1 MPEFSADESLKVG
14 DFVRYNSLKGQIV
27 SINKNEATLE
37 CEGLK
42 LRVALNLLKKSV
54 AGALNGANKA
64 SVVNLARAQEA
75 SVSLDLH
82 GLRADEALSELD
94 SFISNAL
101 LAGFDEVII
110 YHGIGTGKL
119 ALVVKEFLQAHKSV
133 KSFADAPAHQGG
145 FGAKI
150 VKF

>member
-1 MPEFSADESLKVG
+1 M
-14 DFVRYNSLKGQIV
+14 
-27 SINKNEATLE
+27 
-37 CEGLK
+37 
-42 LRVALNLLKKSV
+42 
-54 AGALNGANKA
+54 
-64 SVVNLARAQEA
+64 
-75 SVSLDLH
+75 H

-150 VKF
+150 VRF

>member
-1 MPEFSADESLKVG
+1 MRELKSKTRTG
-14 DFVRYNSLKGQIV
+14 LNFVAFVFLIFNSF
-27 SINKNEATLE
+27 
-37 CEGLK
+37 
-42 LRVALNLLKKSV
+42 LL
-54 AGALNGANKA
+54 
-64 SVVNLARAQEA
+64 NLARAQEA

-133 KSFADAPAHQGG
+133 KSFADAPAHL
-145 FGAKI
+145 FLS
-150 VKF
+150 KFKATRSFSPSHSKVASFLFMLTICPFRLL